1 MIAWKKEII
10 WVLSLLILVGGFIG
24 WNLAVSN
31 NDTVL
36 DINIHETYF
45 VIEYSEISMV
55 LGILFLWV
63 AYLIRILYYRL
74 NNVIGNIVF
83 LIANLCQ
90 ILIFIYLL
98 IFLNALIQMAGIT
111 IYPPLSAPNQIHS
124 DKLPKT
130 LFNATVIFI
139 IVLGIFEL
147 FILYITIRNYK
158 RKSKINTQIEIQ

>member
-10 WVLSLLILVGGFIG
+10 WILILLILVGSFIG
-24 WNLAVSN
+24 WGFAVSD

-36 DINIHETYF
+36 DINIHDTYF
-45 VIEYSEISMV
+45 VIKYSEISIV
-55 LGILFLWV
+55 LGILIFWI
-63 AYLIRILYYRL
+63 ACLIRMLYYRI

-83 LIANLCQ
+83 LIANSCQ

-98 IFLNALIQMAGIT
+98 TFLNALIQMTAVT
-111 IYPPLSAPNQIHS
+111 DYPPLSAPDEIHS

-130 LFNATVIFI
+130 LFNVTAIII

-147 FILYITIRNYK
+147 FILYYTLRNYK
-158 RKSKINTQIEIQ
+158 RKS